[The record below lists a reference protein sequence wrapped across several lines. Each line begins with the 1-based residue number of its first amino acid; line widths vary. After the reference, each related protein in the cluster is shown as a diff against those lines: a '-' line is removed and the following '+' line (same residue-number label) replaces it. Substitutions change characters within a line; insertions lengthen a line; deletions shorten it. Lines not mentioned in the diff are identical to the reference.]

1 MTVVQDAW
9 TRIRHE
15 HSQHLSAAST
25 DEGMA
30 ELARTTQM
38 QLRSIVQDCTD
49 SVLQLRSSMNED
61 LEDVRCS
68 IEAFQEQLG
77 AMKSS
82 QVSQAHERSAETVT
96 PQILAAAVAA
106 IQRHVDEYFPCSFQF
121 SQFWNVIID

>member
-15 HSQHLSAAST
+15 HSQHLSTAST